1 MKLIIQK
8 VKKAKVEVKNNVVGQ
23 IDKGYMV
30 LLGVKKGDTEKEAD
44 YLAKKLC
51 NLRIF
56 EDDNGKMNL
65 SIKDVNGELLI
76 ISQFTLYG
84 NTKEGNRPS
93 FIEVEEPE
101 KAYELYKHFLIKCK
115 ENGIEKVEQGM
126 FGEHMEV
133 SLINDGPNT
142 IIMEK

>member
-1 MKLIIQK
+1 MKLVIQK

-51 NLRIF
+51 NLTIF

-65 SIKDVNGELLI
+65 SKKDVNGELLI

-84 NTKEGNRPS
+84 NTKEG
-93 FIEVEEPE
+93 I
-101 KAYELYKHFLIKCK
+101 
-115 ENGIEKVEQGM
+115 
-126 FGEHMEV
+126 
-133 SLINDGPNT
+133 
-142 IIMEK
+142 

>member
-1 MKLIIQK
+1 MKLVIQK

-56 EDDNGKMNL
+56 EDDNGK
-65 SIKDVNGELLI
+65 
-76 ISQFTLYG
+76 
-84 NTKEGNRPS
+84 
-93 FIEVEEPE
+93 
-101 KAYELYKHFLIKCK
+101 
-115 ENGIEKVEQGM
+115 
-126 FGEHMEV
+126 
-133 SLINDGPNT
+133 
-142 IIMEK
+142 

>member
-101 KAYELYKHFLIKCK
+101 KANELYKHFLIKCK

>member
-101 KAYELYKHFLIKCK
+101 KANELYKNFLIKCK
-115 ENGIEKVEQGM
+115 EKCIEKVEQGM

>member
-23 IDKGYMV
+23 IDKGYIV

-101 KAYELYKHFLIKCK
+101 KANELYKHFLIKCK

>member
-1 MKLIIQK
+1 MKLVIQK

-30 LLGVKKGDTEKEAD
+30 LLGVKKGDTEKEAV
-44 YLAKKLC
+44 YLAKNLC

-101 KAYELYKHFLIKCK
+101 KANELYKYFLIKCK
-115 ENGIEKVEQGM
+115 ENGIEKVEQGI

>member
-84 NTKEGNRPS
+84 NTK
-93 FIEVEEPE
+93 
-101 KAYELYKHFLIKCK
+101 
-115 ENGIEKVEQGM
+115 
-126 FGEHMEV
+126 
-133 SLINDGPNT
+133 
-142 IIMEK
+142 

>member
-56 EDDNGKMNL
+56 EDDNGKRNL

-101 KAYELYKHFLIKCK
+101 KANELYKHFLIKCK

>member
-51 NLRIF
+51 DLRIF

-101 KAYELYKHFLIKCK
+101 KANELYKHFLIKCK

>member
-1 MKLIIQK
+1 MKLVIQK
-8 VKKAKVEVKNNVVGQ
+8 VKKAKVEVENNVVGK

-65 SIKDVNGELLI
+65 SIKDVNGQLLI

-93 FIEVEEPE
+93 FIEAEEPE
-101 KAYELYKHFLIKCK
+101 KANELYKYFLMKCK

>member
-84 NTKEGNRPS
+84 NTKERNRPS

-101 KAYELYKHFLIKCK
+101 KANELYKHFLIKCK

>member
-30 LLGVKKGDTEKEAD
+30 LLGVKKGDTEREAD

-101 KAYELYKHFLIKCK
+101 KANELYKHFLIKCK

>member
-101 KAYELYKHFLIKCK
+101 KANELYKHFLIKCK

-133 SLINDGPNT
+133 SLINDGQNT

>member
-84 NTKEGNRPS
+84 NTKVGNRPS

-101 KAYELYKHFLIKCK
+101 KANELYKHFLIKCK